1 MHITNATP
9 GEKFVRQLP
18 RTNKKDAEGS
28 RKFGVP
34 VKKLVEKIDN
44 DIPEGATIIDRRLSA
59 FRAPMSG
66 QRRAAILAMRERR
79 ALSISPTKETFSPRF
94 LGGRDRGV
102 AQDKLRWFVGHS
114 LRQIMK
120 TRSERPFRI
129 VSVLDSTESCSTNR
143 IKIDMET
150 LG

>member
-1 MHITNATP
+1 MHITNAMP

-18 RTNKKDAEGS
+18 RTNKKEAEGS
-28 RKFGVP
+28 KKFGVP

-66 QRRAAILAMRERR
+66 QWCAAIVAMRERR
-79 ALSISPTKETFSPRF
+79 ALSIFPTKETFSLRF
-94 LGGRDRGV
+94 LDDRDRGV
-102 AQDKLRWFVGHS
+102 AQDKLRRFVGHS

-129 VSVLDSTESCSTNR
+129 VRSSIRRSLALPTESRSTW
-143 IKIDMET
+143 K
-150 LG
+150 L